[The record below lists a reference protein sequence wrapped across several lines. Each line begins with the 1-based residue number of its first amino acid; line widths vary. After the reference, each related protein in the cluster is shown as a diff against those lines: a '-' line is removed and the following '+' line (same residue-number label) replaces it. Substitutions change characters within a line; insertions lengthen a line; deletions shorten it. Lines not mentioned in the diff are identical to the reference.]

1 MPDLA
6 PAGIGPADK
15 GARRARDRRI
25 GLPIGPAAPRTEI
38 VQRGPPGM
46 VASVPGYGVEANQT
60 RPRSALAPRVVGAE
74 TGFVGFAVD
83 VLAGERV
90 IHRVAHGNQIG
101 DHFRGAAAGQDT
113 PVDFRQPEPGLL
125 GRNGQVAGVQ
135 GA

>member
-60 RPRSALAPRVVGAE
+60 RPRSALGRAHGAE
-74 TGFVGFAVD
+74 TLRLGVPKVF
-83 VLAGERV
+83 LE
-90 IHRVAHGNQIG
+90 IHARGPGVA
-101 DHFRGAAAGQDT
+101 RAA
-113 PVDFRQPEPGLL
+113 
-125 GRNGQVAGVQ
+125 
-135 GA
+135 